1 VSKSPA
7 KSIARWPRLGSGSS
21 EWRLPLNDY
30 ASYELARILV
40 IDEPAAREARVA
52 DLMSVDPALTL
63 WTACLAWRGDCAT
76 PRCVLDLA
84 KWLSRHML
92 SALVWPSTDA
102 ASPVHDVRSRWR
114 ELSADSIAVANLAAD
129 RAPDDVRAAEVF
141 LLGLLHN
148 AADWLRSCGP
158 RISVAKSV
166 PGCLPAWL
174 VALLRDRSRSSRHE
188 TVQLVLQ
195 SAATWRGAGRQG
207 RRIGSVDLI
216 DVILARKRWQGAN
229 GGECAHDFLPRL
241 TDRLRRLEQLQQQF
255 DRTLEHEKLQSMG
268 ELAYGASHEIN
279 NPLANISTRAQA
291 MLAQE
296 TDPEN
301 RRMLAIIN
309 AQAFR
314 ANEMIADMML
324 FARPPALVR
333 QRVDLVVLIDTVIA
347 ELQDD
352 AQLQGTRIAR
362 QAASEVLIEVDATQM
377 AMALRAVMVNALEAL
392 MAEGQ
397 IDVAIES
404 LPASDQELDAW
415 VRVTIHDTG
424 PGIRPEIRRHI
435 FDPFFSGREAG
446 RGLGLGLSKCWRVVT
461 LHGGRIEVTSQERH
475 GTTFVIDL
483 PLVTLQNSNADRPAP
498 ERRLD
503 L

>member
-1 VSKSPA
+1 
-7 KSIARWPRLGSGSS
+7 
-21 EWRLPLNDY
+21 
-30 ASYELARILV
+30 
-40 IDEPAAREARVA
+40 
-52 DLMSVDPALTL
+52 
-63 WTACLAWRGDCAT
+63 
-76 PRCVLDLA
+76 
-84 KWLSRHML
+84 
-92 SALVWPSTDA
+92 
-102 ASPVHDVRSRWR
+102 
-114 ELSADSIAVANLAAD
+114 
-129 RAPDDVRAAEVF
+129 
-141 LLGLLHN
+141 
-148 AADWLRSCGP
+148 
-158 RISVAKSV
+158 
-166 PGCLPAWL
+166 
-174 VALLRDRSRSSRHE
+174 
-188 TVQLVLQ
+188 
-195 SAATWRGAGRQG
+195 
-207 RRIGSVDLI
+207 
-216 DVILARKRWQGAN
+216 
-229 GGECAHDFLPRL
+229 
-241 TDRLRRLEQLQQQF
+241 
-255 DRTLEHEKLQSMG
+255 
-268 ELAYGASHEIN
+268 
-279 NPLANISTRAQA
+279 
-291 MLAQE
+291 
-296 TDPEN
+296 
-301 RRMLAIIN
+301 MLAIIN

-362 QAASEVLIEVDATQM
+362 QAASEVLVEVDATQM